1 MMKLRRETLQ
11 QKRGR
16 GKVSSE
22 RRPLMEKELD
32 LLSTLLM
39 TDKSSILQSLKNLDE
54 GNLVFPRMEL
64 LPFLK
69 EVDKNVCKFATDA
82 NLAKYLTKFVMCE
95 TSVINN
101 ETLESDFELLA
112 ASITTA
118 EGATNHEVIGGL
130 FRVLVSKLANGRINE
145 FLNAKVER
153 DLKVSGKVIDAD
165 QML

>member
-1 MMKLRRETLQ
+1 
-11 QKRGR
+11 
-16 GKVSSE
+16 
-22 RRPLMEKELD
+22 
-32 LLSTLLM
+32 
-39 TDKSSILQSLKNLDE
+39 
-54 GNLVFPRMEL
+54 MEL

-69 EVDKNVCKFATDA
+69 EVDKNVCKFAMDA
-82 NLAKYLTKFVMCE
+82 NLGKYPTKFVDMCQ

-153 DLKVSGKVIDAD
+153 DLNVWKSY
-165 QML
+165 